1 MAEVLSNA
9 SLPIPRYFF
18 QVLQSTSVKL
28 AISPQPR
35 VMGEF
40 ISVQANSQ
48 LAVKVEGVIQH
59 GIKPG
64 LFRKIE
70 EVVVTVTS
78 QIQNSSKNKE
88 LDNKVVAI
96 LVLTVLFNSVF
107 FAEFGTKFGAN
118 SSRNPT

>member
-1 MAEVLSNA
+1 
-9 SLPIPRYFF
+9 
-18 QVLQSTSVKL
+18 
-28 AISPQPR
+28 
-35 VMGEF
+35 MGEF

-88 LDNKVVAI
+88 LDNKVVAF

-107 FAEFGTKFGAN
+107 CRIWNKV
-118 SSRNPT
+118 RC

>member
-1 MAEVLSNA
+1 MDLLKKVVEVLANA

-28 AISPQPR
+28 AVSPQPR

-40 ISVQANSQ
+40 ISVQAGSQ

-59 GIKPG
+59 GSKPG

-78 QIQNSSKNKE
+78 QFQNNPKGKDIE
-88 LDNKVVAI
+88 TKVSFLSNFMKI
-96 LVLTVLFNSVF
+96 FSL
-107 FAEFGTKFGAN
+107 
-118 SSRNPT
+118 SR

>member
-1 MAEVLSNA
+1 MLSNA
-9 SLPIPRYFF
+9 SIPIPRYYF
-18 QVLQSTSVKL
+18 QILQSTSVKL

-59 GIKPG
+59 GMKPG
-64 LFRKIE
+64 LFRKIH

-78 QIQNSSKNKE
+78 QIQINAKNKD
-88 LDNKVVAI
+88 LDKVG
-96 LVLTVLFNSVF
+96 LVLVLGHSI
-107 FAEFGTKFGAN
+107 
-118 SSRNPT
+118 